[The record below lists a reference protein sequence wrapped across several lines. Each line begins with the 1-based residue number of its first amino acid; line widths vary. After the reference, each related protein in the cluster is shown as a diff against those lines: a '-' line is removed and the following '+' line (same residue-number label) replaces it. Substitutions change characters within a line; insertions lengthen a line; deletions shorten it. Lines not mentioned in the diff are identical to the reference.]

1 VHIHIASISY
11 KFSIVMSYKFVIL
24 LRQRLNDVEVHLNC
38 EMNIKLTAVKQM
50 HIMWKFMS
58 KCSETDEQLN

>member
-1 VHIHIASISY
+1 
-11 KFSIVMSYKFVIL
+11 MSYKFVIL